1 LSPPRETVKSAAPQG
16 AVAVELLE
24 RFESLKYPEK
34 MAGDA
39 LYFIKKNLHAPLTPH
54 FLRPRPVQRE
64 KIQSAKGLINGYSV
78 VSRAHAP
85 DQKSN
90 R

>member
-1 LSPPRETVKSAAPQG
+1 
-16 AVAVELLE
+16 VAVELLE

-34 MAGDA
+34 VACDG

-64 KIQSAKGLINGYSV
+64 KF
-78 VSRAHAP
+78 RR
-85 DQKSN
+85 QKD
-90 R
+90 